1 MQWKVDCTQQ
11 LVMTSSVI
19 GLRRGFN
26 ALPKAKL
33 APRKDH
39 GHCLVVCCPSDPLQ
53 LSESWWNPYIWEL
66 CSANRWDAPKTAMP
80 ATGIGQQKRPNS
92 SWQCPTVHHTANTSK
107 VEQIGRQSFASS
119 IMFIWPLANRLPDLQ
134 ASQQLF
140 AEKCFHN
147 QQDAENA
154 FQEFIESWN
163 MDLYAVGINKQF
175 FFGKN
180 VLIEMVPIL
189 MNKDMFESWFIV
201 QNCNY
206 ICTNLI

>member
-1 MQWKVDCTQQ
+1 MRCTKNCNACNWHWSTEKAQFFLTVPNCTSHSQHFKSWK
-11 LVMTSSVI
+11 
-19 GLRRGFN
+19 
-26 ALPKAKL
+26 
-33 APRKDH
+33 
-39 GHCLVVCCPSDPLQ
+39 
-53 LSESWWNPYIWEL
+53 
-66 CSANRWDAPKTAMP
+66 
-80 ATGIGQQKRPNS
+80 
-92 SWQCPTVHHTANTSK
+92 
-107 VEQIGRQSFASS
+107 IGRQSFASS

-206 ICTNLI
+206 ICTNLISKIQQHIYSNYDTYGLPLWLSW